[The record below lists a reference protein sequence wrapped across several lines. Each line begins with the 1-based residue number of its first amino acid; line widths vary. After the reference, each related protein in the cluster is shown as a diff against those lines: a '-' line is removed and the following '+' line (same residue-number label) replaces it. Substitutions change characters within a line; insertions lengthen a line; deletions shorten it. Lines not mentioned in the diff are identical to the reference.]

1 MISLQKRKPT
11 VTKFLS
17 KCAFDTYD
25 LMSLTDC
32 LKIGNYA
39 ILMPLLSSRLRFA
52 FRTIIKVVI
61 MTTSSEFCDGLYRE
75 L

>member
-1 MISLQKRKPT
+1 VI
-11 VTKFLS
+11 KFLS

-25 LMSLTDC
+25 LMSLTAC

-61 MTTSSEFCDGLYRE
+61 ITTSSEFCDGLYRE